1 MNAVE
6 MRGIVKQYPLVRAID
21 GADFTVEQGEI
32 HSLLGENGAGK
43 STLMKILY
51 GMTTPTAGEV
61 RVFGKPVAITRPAQ
75 AIALGIGM
83 VHQHFMLT
91 PVMTVAENVVI
102 GSEPVRGVF
111 FDRKKAEAQVAAMI
125 DEYNFHISAT
135 AKVETLSVGEQQRV
149 EILKALYR
157 GADLLILDEPTAV
170 LTPQEVEDLFRVMRQ
185 LKAAGK
191 SIIIIT
197 HKLKETMEIADR
209 VSVLR
214 QGKMIESGVPVAGTT
229 MNELAQI
236 MVGRDVELS
245 VTRRAEQ
252 VGEENF
258 SVRGLSLTERG
269 VPILRDVCLS
279 LRKGEIL
286 GIAGIEGNGQTELIE
301 VLTGLR
307 RPDHME
313 LFKDGKPL
321 SGNAAAFLSAG
332 VGHVPEDRMT
342 RGLVLEMSIEDNL
355 ILGYHRRPAFA
366 RRGLRLAS
374 AIRKFAEQE
383 RTEFAIKAP
392 NVQERCSALSG
403 GNQQKVVIARV
414 FSENP
419 DVIIVAQPTRGVDVG
434 AMEYIHHRLLDLRDS
449 GKSIL
454 LISADLD
461 EVRSLSDRLAV
472 IYGGRQAGHLE
483 RHGDRPADDR
493 RQPCAGKGGN
503 RMKKHALSGLLKLDG
518 PLLSILSLLIAIV
531 ISGVIMAVCGYN
543 PIEAF
548 GAILAGSFGSQRAI
562 VQTLTQAT
570 PLIFTGLAFAFA
582 KKASLINLGA
592 EGQLY
597 MGALASAAVGML
609 DLGLPMALH
618 LPLAVAAGM
627 AAGGLYAGLV
637 GVLKVKF
644 GSNEVIATV
653 MLNSIATYL
662 VDYLLNGPMLAENS
676 SVAQTERVLETA
688 QLPRIFQQYQLTIA
702 ILLAVAACILVK
714 LFMDRTALGYE
725 IRAVGLN
732 PDAAETAGISK
743 AKVTIVALC
752 ISGCIAGLAGASHV
766 LGVDRRLINGFSNDY
781 GFSGISVAALA
792 ADSPVGVIFAGIVFG
807 ALRAGTMELNRTT
820 SIPVEFV
827 NVIQAMVVILVAAP
841 LLVKELK
848 RLNPAGWSRKTKKEV
863 A

>member
-1 MNAVE
+1 

-229 MNELAQI
+229 MNELAQM

-355 ILGYHRRPAFA
+355 ILGYPRRPPFA

-374 AIRKFAEQE
+374 AIRRFAEQE

-434 AMEYIHHRLLDLRDS
+434 AMEYIHHRLLDLRDG

-472 IYGGRQAGHLE
+472 IYGGRIVAE
-483 RHGDRPADDR
+483 
-493 RQPCAGKGGN
+493 GKPDTWSD
-503 RMKKHALSGLLKLDG
+503 MEIGLLMTG
-518 PLLSILSLLIAIV
+518 GSLA
-531 ISGVIMAVCGYN
+531 
-543 PIEAF
+543 PE
-548 GAILAGSFGSQRAI
+548 
-562 VQTLTQAT
+562 
-570 PLIFTGLAFAFA
+570 
-582 KKASLINLGA
+582 K
-592 EGQLY
+592 EG
-597 MGALASAAVGML
+597 
-609 DLGLPMALH
+609 
-618 LPLAVAAGM
+618 
-627 AAGGLYAGLV
+627 
-637 GVLKVKF
+637 
-644 GSNEVIATV
+644 
-653 MLNSIATYL
+653 
-662 VDYLLNGPMLAENS
+662 
-676 SVAQTERVLETA
+676 TA
-688 QLPRIFQQYQLTIA
+688 
-702 ILLAVAACILVK
+702 
-714 LFMDRTALGYE
+714 
-725 IRAVGLN
+725 
-732 PDAAETAGISK
+732 
-743 AKVTIVALC
+743 
-752 ISGCIAGLAGASHV
+752 
-766 LGVDRRLINGFSNDY
+766 
-781 GFSGISVAALA
+781 
-792 ADSPVGVIFAGIVFG
+792 
-807 ALRAGTMELNRTT
+807 
-820 SIPVEFV
+820 
-827 NVIQAMVVILVAAP
+827 
-841 LLVKELK
+841 
-848 RLNPAGWSRKTKKEV
+848 
-863 A
+863 

>member
-1 MNAVE
+1 

-229 MNELAQI
+229 MNELAQM

-321 SGNAAAFLSAG
+321 SGNAAAFLAAG

-374 AIRKFAEQE
+374 AIRRCAEQE

-434 AMEYIHHRLLDLRDS
+434 AMEYIHHRLLDLRDG

-472 IYGGRQAGHLE
+472 IYGGRIVAE
-483 RHGDRPADDR
+483 
-493 RQPCAGKGGN
+493 GKPDTWSD
-503 RMKKHALSGLLKLDG
+503 MEIGLLMTG
-518 PLLSILSLLIAIV
+518 GSLA
-531 ISGVIMAVCGYN
+531 
-543 PIEAF
+543 PE
-548 GAILAGSFGSQRAI
+548 
-562 VQTLTQAT
+562 
-570 PLIFTGLAFAFA
+570 
-582 KKASLINLGA
+582 K
-592 EGQLY
+592 EG
-597 MGALASAAVGML
+597 
-609 DLGLPMALH
+609 
-618 LPLAVAAGM
+618 
-627 AAGGLYAGLV
+627 
-637 GVLKVKF
+637 
-644 GSNEVIATV
+644 
-653 MLNSIATYL
+653 
-662 VDYLLNGPMLAENS
+662 
-676 SVAQTERVLETA
+676 TA
-688 QLPRIFQQYQLTIA
+688 
-702 ILLAVAACILVK
+702 
-714 LFMDRTALGYE
+714 
-725 IRAVGLN
+725 
-732 PDAAETAGISK
+732 
-743 AKVTIVALC
+743 
-752 ISGCIAGLAGASHV
+752 
-766 LGVDRRLINGFSNDY
+766 
-781 GFSGISVAALA
+781 
-792 ADSPVGVIFAGIVFG
+792 
-807 ALRAGTMELNRTT
+807 
-820 SIPVEFV
+820 
-827 NVIQAMVVILVAAP
+827 
-841 LLVKELK
+841 
-848 RLNPAGWSRKTKKEV
+848 
-863 A
+863 

>member
-1 MNAVE
+1 

-229 MNELAQI
+229 MNELAQM

-321 SGNAAAFLSAG
+321 SGNAAAFLAAG

-434 AMEYIHHRLLDLRDS
+434 AMEYIHHRLLDLRDG

-472 IYGGRQAGHLE
+472 IYGGRIVAE
-483 RHGDRPADDR
+483 
-493 RQPCAGKGGN
+493 GKPDTWSD
-503 RMKKHALSGLLKLDG
+503 MEIGLLMTG
-518 PLLSILSLLIAIV
+518 GSLA
-531 ISGVIMAVCGYN
+531 
-543 PIEAF
+543 PE
-548 GAILAGSFGSQRAI
+548 
-562 VQTLTQAT
+562 
-570 PLIFTGLAFAFA
+570 
-582 KKASLINLGA
+582 K
-592 EGQLY
+592 EG
-597 MGALASAAVGML
+597 
-609 DLGLPMALH
+609 
-618 LPLAVAAGM
+618 
-627 AAGGLYAGLV
+627 
-637 GVLKVKF
+637 
-644 GSNEVIATV
+644 
-653 MLNSIATYL
+653 
-662 VDYLLNGPMLAENS
+662 
-676 SVAQTERVLETA
+676 TA
-688 QLPRIFQQYQLTIA
+688 
-702 ILLAVAACILVK
+702 
-714 LFMDRTALGYE
+714 
-725 IRAVGLN
+725 
-732 PDAAETAGISK
+732 
-743 AKVTIVALC
+743 
-752 ISGCIAGLAGASHV
+752 
-766 LGVDRRLINGFSNDY
+766 
-781 GFSGISVAALA
+781 
-792 ADSPVGVIFAGIVFG
+792 
-807 ALRAGTMELNRTT
+807 
-820 SIPVEFV
+820 
-827 NVIQAMVVILVAAP
+827 
-841 LLVKELK
+841 
-848 RLNPAGWSRKTKKEV
+848 
-863 A
+863 

>member
-1 MNAVE
+1 

-229 MNELAQI
+229 MNELAQM

-321 SGNAAAFLSAG
+321 SGNAAAFLAAD

-374 AIRKFAEQE
+374 AIRRFAEQE

-434 AMEYIHHRLLDLRDS
+434 AMEYIHHRLLDLRDG

-472 IYGGRQAGHLE
+472 IYGGRIVAE
-483 RHGDRPADDR
+483 
-493 RQPCAGKGGN
+493 GKPDTWSD
-503 RMKKHALSGLLKLDG
+503 MEIGLLMTG
-518 PLLSILSLLIAIV
+518 GSLA
-531 ISGVIMAVCGYN
+531 
-543 PIEAF
+543 PE
-548 GAILAGSFGSQRAI
+548 
-562 VQTLTQAT
+562 
-570 PLIFTGLAFAFA
+570 
-582 KKASLINLGA
+582 K
-592 EGQLY
+592 EG
-597 MGALASAAVGML
+597 
-609 DLGLPMALH
+609 
-618 LPLAVAAGM
+618 
-627 AAGGLYAGLV
+627 
-637 GVLKVKF
+637 
-644 GSNEVIATV
+644 
-653 MLNSIATYL
+653 
-662 VDYLLNGPMLAENS
+662 
-676 SVAQTERVLETA
+676 TA
-688 QLPRIFQQYQLTIA
+688 
-702 ILLAVAACILVK
+702 
-714 LFMDRTALGYE
+714 
-725 IRAVGLN
+725 
-732 PDAAETAGISK
+732 
-743 AKVTIVALC
+743 
-752 ISGCIAGLAGASHV
+752 
-766 LGVDRRLINGFSNDY
+766 
-781 GFSGISVAALA
+781 
-792 ADSPVGVIFAGIVFG
+792 
-807 ALRAGTMELNRTT
+807 
-820 SIPVEFV
+820 
-827 NVIQAMVVILVAAP
+827 
-841 LLVKELK
+841 
-848 RLNPAGWSRKTKKEV
+848 
-863 A
+863 

>member
-1 MNAVE
+1 

-214 QGKMIESGVPVAGTT
+214 QGKMIESGVPVAGTN
-229 MNELAQI
+229 MNELAQM

-434 AMEYIHHRLLDLRDS
+434 AMEYIHHRLLDLRDG

-472 IYGGRQAGHLE
+472 IYGGRIVAE
-483 RHGDRPADDR
+483 
-493 RQPCAGKGGN
+493 GKPDTWSD
-503 RMKKHALSGLLKLDG
+503 MEIGLLMTG
-518 PLLSILSLLIAIV
+518 
-531 ISGVIMAVCGYN
+531 
-543 PIEAF
+543 
-548 GAILAGSFGSQRAI
+548 GS
-562 VQTLTQAT
+562 LTQA
-570 PLIFTGLAFAFA
+570 
-582 KKASLINLGA
+582 K
-592 EGQLY
+592 EG
-597 MGALASAAVGML
+597 
-609 DLGLPMALH
+609 
-618 LPLAVAAGM
+618 
-627 AAGGLYAGLV
+627 
-637 GVLKVKF
+637 
-644 GSNEVIATV
+644 
-653 MLNSIATYL
+653 
-662 VDYLLNGPMLAENS
+662 
-676 SVAQTERVLETA
+676 TA
-688 QLPRIFQQYQLTIA
+688 
-702 ILLAVAACILVK
+702 
-714 LFMDRTALGYE
+714 
-725 IRAVGLN
+725 
-732 PDAAETAGISK
+732 
-743 AKVTIVALC
+743 
-752 ISGCIAGLAGASHV
+752 
-766 LGVDRRLINGFSNDY
+766 
-781 GFSGISVAALA
+781 
-792 ADSPVGVIFAGIVFG
+792 
-807 ALRAGTMELNRTT
+807 
-820 SIPVEFV
+820 
-827 NVIQAMVVILVAAP
+827 
-841 LLVKELK
+841 
-848 RLNPAGWSRKTKKEV
+848 
-863 A
+863 

>member
-1 MNAVE
+1 

-229 MNELAQI
+229 MNELAQM

-321 SGNAAAFLSAG
+321 SGNAAAFLDAG

-374 AIRKFAEQE
+374 AIRRFAEQE

-434 AMEYIHHRLLDLRDS
+434 AMEYIHHRLLDLRDG

-472 IYGGRQAGHLE
+472 IYGGRIVAE
-483 RHGDRPADDR
+483 
-493 RQPCAGKGGN
+493 GKPDTWSD
-503 RMKKHALSGLLKLDG
+503 MEIGLLMTG
-518 PLLSILSLLIAIV
+518 GSLA
-531 ISGVIMAVCGYN
+531 
-543 PIEAF
+543 PE
-548 GAILAGSFGSQRAI
+548 
-562 VQTLTQAT
+562 
-570 PLIFTGLAFAFA
+570 
-582 KKASLINLGA
+582 K
-592 EGQLY
+592 EG
-597 MGALASAAVGML
+597 
-609 DLGLPMALH
+609 
-618 LPLAVAAGM
+618 
-627 AAGGLYAGLV
+627 
-637 GVLKVKF
+637 
-644 GSNEVIATV
+644 
-653 MLNSIATYL
+653 
-662 VDYLLNGPMLAENS
+662 
-676 SVAQTERVLETA
+676 TA
-688 QLPRIFQQYQLTIA
+688 
-702 ILLAVAACILVK
+702 
-714 LFMDRTALGYE
+714 
-725 IRAVGLN
+725 
-732 PDAAETAGISK
+732 
-743 AKVTIVALC
+743 
-752 ISGCIAGLAGASHV
+752 
-766 LGVDRRLINGFSNDY
+766 
-781 GFSGISVAALA
+781 
-792 ADSPVGVIFAGIVFG
+792 
-807 ALRAGTMELNRTT
+807 
-820 SIPVEFV
+820 
-827 NVIQAMVVILVAAP
+827 
-841 LLVKELK
+841 
-848 RLNPAGWSRKTKKEV
+848 
-863 A
+863 

>member
-1 MNAVE
+1 

-51 GMTTPTAGEV
+51 GMTPPTAGEV

-229 MNELAQI
+229 MNELAQM

-279 LRKGEIL
+279 LCKGEIL

-321 SGNAAAFLSAG
+321 SGNAAAFLAAG

-374 AIRKFAEQE
+374 AIRRFAEQE

-434 AMEYIHHRLLDLRDS
+434 AMEYIHHRLLDLRDG

-472 IYGGRQAGHLE
+472 IYGGRIVAE
-483 RHGDRPADDR
+483 
-493 RQPCAGKGGN
+493 GKPDTWSD
-503 RMKKHALSGLLKLDG
+503 MEIGLLMTG
-518 PLLSILSLLIAIV
+518 GSLA
-531 ISGVIMAVCGYN
+531 
-543 PIEAF
+543 PE
-548 GAILAGSFGSQRAI
+548 
-562 VQTLTQAT
+562 
-570 PLIFTGLAFAFA
+570 
-582 KKASLINLGA
+582 K
-592 EGQLY
+592 EG
-597 MGALASAAVGML
+597 
-609 DLGLPMALH
+609 
-618 LPLAVAAGM
+618 
-627 AAGGLYAGLV
+627 
-637 GVLKVKF
+637 
-644 GSNEVIATV
+644 
-653 MLNSIATYL
+653 
-662 VDYLLNGPMLAENS
+662 
-676 SVAQTERVLETA
+676 TA
-688 QLPRIFQQYQLTIA
+688 
-702 ILLAVAACILVK
+702 
-714 LFMDRTALGYE
+714 
-725 IRAVGLN
+725 
-732 PDAAETAGISK
+732 
-743 AKVTIVALC
+743 
-752 ISGCIAGLAGASHV
+752 
-766 LGVDRRLINGFSNDY
+766 
-781 GFSGISVAALA
+781 
-792 ADSPVGVIFAGIVFG
+792 
-807 ALRAGTMELNRTT
+807 
-820 SIPVEFV
+820 
-827 NVIQAMVVILVAAP
+827 
-841 LLVKELK
+841 
-848 RLNPAGWSRKTKKEV
+848 
-863 A
+863 

>member
-1 MNAVE
+1 

-229 MNELAQI
+229 MNELAQM

-258 SVRGLSLTERG
+258 AVRGLSLTERG

-313 LFKDGKPL
+313 LFKDGQPL
-321 SGNAAAFLSAG
+321 SGNAAAFLAAG

-366 RRGLRLAS
+366 SRR
-374 AIRKFAEQE
+374 FAEQE

-434 AMEYIHHRLLDLRDS
+434 AMEYIHHRLLDLRDG

-472 IYGGRQAGHLE
+472 IYGGRIVAE
-483 RHGDRPADDR
+483 
-493 RQPCAGKGGN
+493 GKPDTWSD
-503 RMKKHALSGLLKLDG
+503 MEIGLLMTG
-518 PLLSILSLLIAIV
+518 GSLA
-531 ISGVIMAVCGYN
+531 
-543 PIEAF
+543 PE
-548 GAILAGSFGSQRAI
+548 
-562 VQTLTQAT
+562 
-570 PLIFTGLAFAFA
+570 
-582 KKASLINLGA
+582 K
-592 EGQLY
+592 EG
-597 MGALASAAVGML
+597 
-609 DLGLPMALH
+609 
-618 LPLAVAAGM
+618 
-627 AAGGLYAGLV
+627 
-637 GVLKVKF
+637 
-644 GSNEVIATV
+644 
-653 MLNSIATYL
+653 
-662 VDYLLNGPMLAENS
+662 
-676 SVAQTERVLETA
+676 TA
-688 QLPRIFQQYQLTIA
+688 
-702 ILLAVAACILVK
+702 
-714 LFMDRTALGYE
+714 
-725 IRAVGLN
+725 
-732 PDAAETAGISK
+732 
-743 AKVTIVALC
+743 
-752 ISGCIAGLAGASHV
+752 
-766 LGVDRRLINGFSNDY
+766 
-781 GFSGISVAALA
+781 
-792 ADSPVGVIFAGIVFG
+792 
-807 ALRAGTMELNRTT
+807 
-820 SIPVEFV
+820 
-827 NVIQAMVVILVAAP
+827 
-841 LLVKELK
+841 
-848 RLNPAGWSRKTKKEV
+848 
-863 A
+863 

>member
-1 MNAVE
+1 

-75 AIALGIGM
+75 AIALGIGL

-102 GSEPVRGVF
+102 GSEQVRGVF

-229 MNELAQI
+229 MNELAQM

-321 SGNAAAFLSAG
+321 SGNAAAFLAAG

-374 AIRKFAEQE
+374 AIRRFAEQE

-434 AMEYIHHRLLDLRDS
+434 AMEYIHHRLLDLRDG

-472 IYGGRQAGHLE
+472 IYGGRIVAE
-483 RHGDRPADDR
+483 
-493 RQPCAGKGGN
+493 GKPDTWSD
-503 RMKKHALSGLLKLDG
+503 MEIGLLMTG
-518 PLLSILSLLIAIV
+518 GSLA
-531 ISGVIMAVCGYN
+531 
-543 PIEAF
+543 PE
-548 GAILAGSFGSQRAI
+548 
-562 VQTLTQAT
+562 
-570 PLIFTGLAFAFA
+570 
-582 KKASLINLGA
+582 K
-592 EGQLY
+592 EG
-597 MGALASAAVGML
+597 
-609 DLGLPMALH
+609 
-618 LPLAVAAGM
+618 
-627 AAGGLYAGLV
+627 
-637 GVLKVKF
+637 
-644 GSNEVIATV
+644 
-653 MLNSIATYL
+653 
-662 VDYLLNGPMLAENS
+662 
-676 SVAQTERVLETA
+676 TA
-688 QLPRIFQQYQLTIA
+688 
-702 ILLAVAACILVK
+702 
-714 LFMDRTALGYE
+714 
-725 IRAVGLN
+725 
-732 PDAAETAGISK
+732 
-743 AKVTIVALC
+743 
-752 ISGCIAGLAGASHV
+752 
-766 LGVDRRLINGFSNDY
+766 
-781 GFSGISVAALA
+781 
-792 ADSPVGVIFAGIVFG
+792 
-807 ALRAGTMELNRTT
+807 
-820 SIPVEFV
+820 
-827 NVIQAMVVILVAAP
+827 
-841 LLVKELK
+841 
-848 RLNPAGWSRKTKKEV
+848 
-863 A
+863 

>member
-1 MNAVE
+1 

-51 GMTTPTAGEV
+51 GMTPPTAGEV

-229 MNELAQI
+229 MNELAQM

-252 VGEENF
+252 VGEEDF

-321 SGNAAAFLSAG
+321 SGNAAAFLAAG

-374 AIRKFAEQE
+374 AIRRFAEQE

-434 AMEYIHHRLLDLRDS
+434 AMEYIHHRLLDLRDG

-472 IYGGRQAGHLE
+472 IYGGRIVAE
-483 RHGDRPADDR
+483 
-493 RQPCAGKGGN
+493 GKPDTWSD
-503 RMKKHALSGLLKLDG
+503 MEIGLLMTG
-518 PLLSILSLLIAIV
+518 GSLA
-531 ISGVIMAVCGYN
+531 
-543 PIEAF
+543 PE
-548 GAILAGSFGSQRAI
+548 
-562 VQTLTQAT
+562 
-570 PLIFTGLAFAFA
+570 
-582 KKASLINLGA
+582 K
-592 EGQLY
+592 EG
-597 MGALASAAVGML
+597 
-609 DLGLPMALH
+609 
-618 LPLAVAAGM
+618 
-627 AAGGLYAGLV
+627 
-637 GVLKVKF
+637 
-644 GSNEVIATV
+644 
-653 MLNSIATYL
+653 
-662 VDYLLNGPMLAENS
+662 
-676 SVAQTERVLETA
+676 TA
-688 QLPRIFQQYQLTIA
+688 
-702 ILLAVAACILVK
+702 
-714 LFMDRTALGYE
+714 
-725 IRAVGLN
+725 
-732 PDAAETAGISK
+732 
-743 AKVTIVALC
+743 
-752 ISGCIAGLAGASHV
+752 
-766 LGVDRRLINGFSNDY
+766 
-781 GFSGISVAALA
+781 
-792 ADSPVGVIFAGIVFG
+792 
-807 ALRAGTMELNRTT
+807 
-820 SIPVEFV
+820 
-827 NVIQAMVVILVAAP
+827 
-841 LLVKELK
+841 
-848 RLNPAGWSRKTKKEV
+848 
-863 A
+863 

>member
-1 MNAVE
+1 

-32 HSLLGENGAGK
+32 LSLPGENGAGK

-83 VHQHFMLT
+83 VHQHSMLT

-229 MNELAQI
+229 MNELAQM

-321 SGNAAAFLSAG
+321 SGNAAAFLAAG

-374 AIRKFAEQE
+374 AIRRFAEQE

-434 AMEYIHHRLLDLRDS
+434 AMEYIHHRLLDLRDG

-472 IYGGRQAGHLE
+472 IYGGRIVAE
-483 RHGDRPADDR
+483 
-493 RQPCAGKGGN
+493 GKPDTWSD
-503 RMKKHALSGLLKLDG
+503 MEIGLLMTG
-518 PLLSILSLLIAIV
+518 GSLA
-531 ISGVIMAVCGYN
+531 
-543 PIEAF
+543 PE
-548 GAILAGSFGSQRAI
+548 
-562 VQTLTQAT
+562 
-570 PLIFTGLAFAFA
+570 
-582 KKASLINLGA
+582 K
-592 EGQLY
+592 EG
-597 MGALASAAVGML
+597 
-609 DLGLPMALH
+609 
-618 LPLAVAAGM
+618 
-627 AAGGLYAGLV
+627 
-637 GVLKVKF
+637 
-644 GSNEVIATV
+644 
-653 MLNSIATYL
+653 
-662 VDYLLNGPMLAENS
+662 
-676 SVAQTERVLETA
+676 TA
-688 QLPRIFQQYQLTIA
+688 
-702 ILLAVAACILVK
+702 
-714 LFMDRTALGYE
+714 
-725 IRAVGLN
+725 
-732 PDAAETAGISK
+732 
-743 AKVTIVALC
+743 
-752 ISGCIAGLAGASHV
+752 
-766 LGVDRRLINGFSNDY
+766 
-781 GFSGISVAALA
+781 
-792 ADSPVGVIFAGIVFG
+792 
-807 ALRAGTMELNRTT
+807 
-820 SIPVEFV
+820 
-827 NVIQAMVVILVAAP
+827 
-841 LLVKELK
+841 
-848 RLNPAGWSRKTKKEV
+848 
-863 A
+863 

>member
-1 MNAVE
+1 

-135 AKVETLSVGEQQRV
+135 DKVETLSVGEQQRV

-229 MNELAQI
+229 MNELAQM

-321 SGNAAAFLSAG
+321 SGNAAAFLAAG

-374 AIRKFAEQE
+374 AIRRFAEQE

-472 IYGGRQAGHLE
+472 IYGGRIVAE
-483 RHGDRPADDR
+483 
-493 RQPCAGKGGN
+493 GKPDTWSD
-503 RMKKHALSGLLKLDG
+503 MEIGLLMTG
-518 PLLSILSLLIAIV
+518 GSLA
-531 ISGVIMAVCGYN
+531 
-543 PIEAF
+543 PE
-548 GAILAGSFGSQRAI
+548 
-562 VQTLTQAT
+562 
-570 PLIFTGLAFAFA
+570 
-582 KKASLINLGA
+582 K
-592 EGQLY
+592 EG
-597 MGALASAAVGML
+597 
-609 DLGLPMALH
+609 
-618 LPLAVAAGM
+618 
-627 AAGGLYAGLV
+627 
-637 GVLKVKF
+637 
-644 GSNEVIATV
+644 
-653 MLNSIATYL
+653 
-662 VDYLLNGPMLAENS
+662 
-676 SVAQTERVLETA
+676 TA
-688 QLPRIFQQYQLTIA
+688 
-702 ILLAVAACILVK
+702 
-714 LFMDRTALGYE
+714 
-725 IRAVGLN
+725 
-732 PDAAETAGISK
+732 
-743 AKVTIVALC
+743 
-752 ISGCIAGLAGASHV
+752 
-766 LGVDRRLINGFSNDY
+766 
-781 GFSGISVAALA
+781 
-792 ADSPVGVIFAGIVFG
+792 
-807 ALRAGTMELNRTT
+807 
-820 SIPVEFV
+820 
-827 NVIQAMVVILVAAP
+827 
-841 LLVKELK
+841 
-848 RLNPAGWSRKTKKEV
+848 
-863 A
+863 

>member
-1 MNAVE
+1 

-102 GSEPVRGVF
+102 GSEPVRGAF
-111 FDRKKAEAQVAAMI
+111 FDRKKAAAQVAAMI

-229 MNELAQI
+229 MKELAQM

-245 VTRRAEQ
+245 VPRRAEQ
-252 VGEENF
+252 AGEENF

-321 SGNAAAFLSAG
+321 SGNAAAFLAAG

-374 AIRKFAEQE
+374 AIRRFAEQE

-472 IYGGRQAGHLE
+472 IYGGRIVAE
-483 RHGDRPADDR
+483 
-493 RQPCAGKGGN
+493 GKPDTWSD
-503 RMKKHALSGLLKLDG
+503 MEIGLLMTG
-518 PLLSILSLLIAIV
+518 GSLA
-531 ISGVIMAVCGYN
+531 
-543 PIEAF
+543 PE
-548 GAILAGSFGSQRAI
+548 
-562 VQTLTQAT
+562 
-570 PLIFTGLAFAFA
+570 
-582 KKASLINLGA
+582 K
-592 EGQLY
+592 EG
-597 MGALASAAVGML
+597 
-609 DLGLPMALH
+609 
-618 LPLAVAAGM
+618 
-627 AAGGLYAGLV
+627 
-637 GVLKVKF
+637 
-644 GSNEVIATV
+644 
-653 MLNSIATYL
+653 
-662 VDYLLNGPMLAENS
+662 
-676 SVAQTERVLETA
+676 TA
-688 QLPRIFQQYQLTIA
+688 
-702 ILLAVAACILVK
+702 
-714 LFMDRTALGYE
+714 
-725 IRAVGLN
+725 
-732 PDAAETAGISK
+732 
-743 AKVTIVALC
+743 
-752 ISGCIAGLAGASHV
+752 
-766 LGVDRRLINGFSNDY
+766 
-781 GFSGISVAALA
+781 
-792 ADSPVGVIFAGIVFG
+792 
-807 ALRAGTMELNRTT
+807 
-820 SIPVEFV
+820 
-827 NVIQAMVVILVAAP
+827 
-841 LLVKELK
+841 
-848 RLNPAGWSRKTKKEV
+848 
-863 A
+863 

>member
-1 MNAVE
+1 

-135 AKVETLSVGEQQRV
+135 ANVETLSVGEQQRV

-229 MNELAQI
+229 MNELAQM

-434 AMEYIHHRLLDLRDS
+434 AMEYIHHRLLDLRDG

-472 IYGGRQAGHLE
+472 IYGGRIVAE
-483 RHGDRPADDR
+483 
-493 RQPCAGKGGN
+493 GKPDTWSD
-503 RMKKHALSGLLKLDG
+503 MEIGLLMTG
-518 PLLSILSLLIAIV
+518 GSLA
-531 ISGVIMAVCGYN
+531 
-543 PIEAF
+543 PE
-548 GAILAGSFGSQRAI
+548 
-562 VQTLTQAT
+562 
-570 PLIFTGLAFAFA
+570 
-582 KKASLINLGA
+582 K
-592 EGQLY
+592 EG
-597 MGALASAAVGML
+597 
-609 DLGLPMALH
+609 
-618 LPLAVAAGM
+618 
-627 AAGGLYAGLV
+627 
-637 GVLKVKF
+637 
-644 GSNEVIATV
+644 
-653 MLNSIATYL
+653 
-662 VDYLLNGPMLAENS
+662 
-676 SVAQTERVLETA
+676 TA
-688 QLPRIFQQYQLTIA
+688 
-702 ILLAVAACILVK
+702 
-714 LFMDRTALGYE
+714 
-725 IRAVGLN
+725 
-732 PDAAETAGISK
+732 
-743 AKVTIVALC
+743 
-752 ISGCIAGLAGASHV
+752 
-766 LGVDRRLINGFSNDY
+766 
-781 GFSGISVAALA
+781 
-792 ADSPVGVIFAGIVFG
+792 
-807 ALRAGTMELNRTT
+807 
-820 SIPVEFV
+820 
-827 NVIQAMVVILVAAP
+827 
-841 LLVKELK
+841 
-848 RLNPAGWSRKTKKEV
+848 
-863 A
+863 

>member
-1 MNAVE
+1 MKLE
-6 MRGIVKQYPLVRAID
+6 LRGITKRFGPLTANDSID
-21 GADFTVEQGEI
+21 LTIEEGHI
-32 HSLLGENGAGK
+32 HALLGENGAGK
-43 STLMKILY
+43 STLMNVLY
-51 GMTTPTAGEV
+51 GMHAPDEGQILIDGE
-61 RVFGKPVAITRPAQ
+61 PVTFKGPGDAVA
-75 AIALGIGM
+75 AGIGM

-229 MNELAQI
+229 MNELAQM

-321 SGNAAAFLSAG
+321 SGNAAAFLAAG

-374 AIRKFAEQE
+374 AIRRFAEQE

-434 AMEYIHHRLLDLRDS
+434 AMEYIHHRLLDLRDG

-472 IYGGRQAGHLE
+472 IYGGRIVAE
-483 RHGDRPADDR
+483 
-493 RQPCAGKGGN
+493 GKPDTWSD
-503 RMKKHALSGLLKLDG
+503 MEIGLLMTG
-518 PLLSILSLLIAIV
+518 GSLA
-531 ISGVIMAVCGYN
+531 
-543 PIEAF
+543 PE
-548 GAILAGSFGSQRAI
+548 
-562 VQTLTQAT
+562 
-570 PLIFTGLAFAFA
+570 
-582 KKASLINLGA
+582 K
-592 EGQLY
+592 EG
-597 MGALASAAVGML
+597 
-609 DLGLPMALH
+609 
-618 LPLAVAAGM
+618 
-627 AAGGLYAGLV
+627 
-637 GVLKVKF
+637 
-644 GSNEVIATV
+644 
-653 MLNSIATYL
+653 
-662 VDYLLNGPMLAENS
+662 
-676 SVAQTERVLETA
+676 TA
-688 QLPRIFQQYQLTIA
+688 
-702 ILLAVAACILVK
+702 
-714 LFMDRTALGYE
+714 
-725 IRAVGLN
+725 
-732 PDAAETAGISK
+732 
-743 AKVTIVALC
+743 
-752 ISGCIAGLAGASHV
+752 
-766 LGVDRRLINGFSNDY
+766 
-781 GFSGISVAALA
+781 
-792 ADSPVGVIFAGIVFG
+792 
-807 ALRAGTMELNRTT
+807 
-820 SIPVEFV
+820 
-827 NVIQAMVVILVAAP
+827 
-841 LLVKELK
+841 
-848 RLNPAGWSRKTKKEV
+848 
-863 A
+863 

>member
-1 MNAVE
+1 MALLE
-6 MRGIVKQYPLVRAID
+6 MQQICKAFSGVYANDHVDL
-21 GADFTVEQGEI
+21 TVEKGEI
-32 HSLLGENGAGK
+32 HALLGENGAGK
-43 STLMKILY
+43 TTLMNILFGIY
-51 GMTTPTAGEV
+51 SADSGQILWKGEPV
-61 RVFGKPVAITRPAQ
+61 RFASPKD
-75 AIALGIGM
+75 AIAAGIGM
-83 VHQHFMLT
+83 VQQHFSL
-91 PVMTVAENVVI
+91 VRKMTVLDNIILNLRDNRFVL
-102 GSEPVRGVF
+102 
-111 FDRKKAEAQVAAMI
+111 DRKQARQRVCALAEKYGLTVDPDAQVG
-125 DEYNFHISAT
+125 S
-135 AKVETLSVGEQQRV
+135 LSVGEQQRV

-229 MNELAQI
+229 MNELAQM

-269 VPILRDVCLS
+269 VPLLRDVCLS

-472 IYGGRQAGHLE
+472 IYGGRIVAE
-483 RHGDRPADDR
+483 
-493 RQPCAGKGGN
+493 GKPDTWSD
-503 RMKKHALSGLLKLDG
+503 MEIGLLMTG
-518 PLLSILSLLIAIV
+518 GSLA
-531 ISGVIMAVCGYN
+531 
-543 PIEAF
+543 PE
-548 GAILAGSFGSQRAI
+548 
-562 VQTLTQAT
+562 
-570 PLIFTGLAFAFA
+570 
-582 KKASLINLGA
+582 K
-592 EGQLY
+592 EG
-597 MGALASAAVGML
+597 
-609 DLGLPMALH
+609 
-618 LPLAVAAGM
+618 
-627 AAGGLYAGLV
+627 
-637 GVLKVKF
+637 
-644 GSNEVIATV
+644 
-653 MLNSIATYL
+653 
-662 VDYLLNGPMLAENS
+662 
-676 SVAQTERVLETA
+676 TA
-688 QLPRIFQQYQLTIA
+688 
-702 ILLAVAACILVK
+702 
-714 LFMDRTALGYE
+714 
-725 IRAVGLN
+725 
-732 PDAAETAGISK
+732 
-743 AKVTIVALC
+743 
-752 ISGCIAGLAGASHV
+752 
-766 LGVDRRLINGFSNDY
+766 
-781 GFSGISVAALA
+781 
-792 ADSPVGVIFAGIVFG
+792 
-807 ALRAGTMELNRTT
+807 
-820 SIPVEFV
+820 
-827 NVIQAMVVILVAAP
+827 
-841 LLVKELK
+841 
-848 RLNPAGWSRKTKKEV
+848 
-863 A
+863 

>member
-1 MNAVE
+1 

-61 RVFGKPVAITRPAQ
+61 RVFGKPVALTRPAQ

-229 MNELAQI
+229 MNELAQM

-321 SGNAAAFLSAG
+321 SGNAAAFLAAG

-374 AIRKFAEQE
+374 AIRRFAEQE

-392 NVQERCSALSG
+392 NLQERCSALSG

-434 AMEYIHHRLLDLRDS
+434 AMEYIHHRLLDLRDG

-472 IYGGRQAGHLE
+472 IYGGRIVAE
-483 RHGDRPADDR
+483 
-493 RQPCAGKGGN
+493 GKPDTWSD
-503 RMKKHALSGLLKLDG
+503 MEIGLLMTG
-518 PLLSILSLLIAIV
+518 GSLA
-531 ISGVIMAVCGYN
+531 
-543 PIEAF
+543 PE
-548 GAILAGSFGSQRAI
+548 
-562 VQTLTQAT
+562 
-570 PLIFTGLAFAFA
+570 
-582 KKASLINLGA
+582 K
-592 EGQLY
+592 EG
-597 MGALASAAVGML
+597 
-609 DLGLPMALH
+609 
-618 LPLAVAAGM
+618 
-627 AAGGLYAGLV
+627 
-637 GVLKVKF
+637 
-644 GSNEVIATV
+644 
-653 MLNSIATYL
+653 
-662 VDYLLNGPMLAENS
+662 
-676 SVAQTERVLETA
+676 TA
-688 QLPRIFQQYQLTIA
+688 
-702 ILLAVAACILVK
+702 
-714 LFMDRTALGYE
+714 
-725 IRAVGLN
+725 
-732 PDAAETAGISK
+732 
-743 AKVTIVALC
+743 
-752 ISGCIAGLAGASHV
+752 
-766 LGVDRRLINGFSNDY
+766 
-781 GFSGISVAALA
+781 
-792 ADSPVGVIFAGIVFG
+792 
-807 ALRAGTMELNRTT
+807 
-820 SIPVEFV
+820 
-827 NVIQAMVVILVAAP
+827 
-841 LLVKELK
+841 
-848 RLNPAGWSRKTKKEV
+848 
-863 A
+863 

>member
-1 MNAVE
+1 

-170 LTPQEVEDLFRVMRQ
+170 ITPQEVEDLFRVMRQ

-229 MNELAQI
+229 MNELAQM

-321 SGNAAAFLSAG
+321 SGNAAAFLAAG

-374 AIRKFAEQE
+374 AIRRFAEQE

-434 AMEYIHHRLLDLRDS
+434 AMEYIHHRLLDLRDG

-472 IYGGRQAGHLE
+472 IYGGRIVAE
-483 RHGDRPADDR
+483 
-493 RQPCAGKGGN
+493 GKPDTWSD
-503 RMKKHALSGLLKLDG
+503 MEIGLLMTG
-518 PLLSILSLLIAIV
+518 GSLA
-531 ISGVIMAVCGYN
+531 
-543 PIEAF
+543 PE
-548 GAILAGSFGSQRAI
+548 
-562 VQTLTQAT
+562 
-570 PLIFTGLAFAFA
+570 
-582 KKASLINLGA
+582 K
-592 EGQLY
+592 EG
-597 MGALASAAVGML
+597 
-609 DLGLPMALH
+609 
-618 LPLAVAAGM
+618 
-627 AAGGLYAGLV
+627 
-637 GVLKVKF
+637 
-644 GSNEVIATV
+644 
-653 MLNSIATYL
+653 
-662 VDYLLNGPMLAENS
+662 
-676 SVAQTERVLETA
+676 TA
-688 QLPRIFQQYQLTIA
+688 
-702 ILLAVAACILVK
+702 
-714 LFMDRTALGYE
+714 
-725 IRAVGLN
+725 
-732 PDAAETAGISK
+732 
-743 AKVTIVALC
+743 
-752 ISGCIAGLAGASHV
+752 
-766 LGVDRRLINGFSNDY
+766 
-781 GFSGISVAALA
+781 
-792 ADSPVGVIFAGIVFG
+792 
-807 ALRAGTMELNRTT
+807 
-820 SIPVEFV
+820 
-827 NVIQAMVVILVAAP
+827 
-841 LLVKELK
+841 
-848 RLNPAGWSRKTKKEV
+848 
-863 A
+863 

>member
-1 MNAVE
+1 

-191 SIIIIT
+191 GIIIIT

-229 MNELAQI
+229 MNELAQM

-321 SGNAAAFLSAG
+321 SGNAAAFLAAG

-374 AIRKFAEQE
+374 AIRRFAEQE

-434 AMEYIHHRLLDLRDS
+434 AMEYIHHRLLDLRDG

-472 IYGGRQAGHLE
+472 IYGGRIVAE
-483 RHGDRPADDR
+483 
-493 RQPCAGKGGN
+493 GKPDTWSD
-503 RMKKHALSGLLKLDG
+503 MEIGLLMTG
-518 PLLSILSLLIAIV
+518 GSLA
-531 ISGVIMAVCGYN
+531 
-543 PIEAF
+543 PE
-548 GAILAGSFGSQRAI
+548 
-562 VQTLTQAT
+562 
-570 PLIFTGLAFAFA
+570 
-582 KKASLINLGA
+582 K
-592 EGQLY
+592 EG
-597 MGALASAAVGML
+597 
-609 DLGLPMALH
+609 
-618 LPLAVAAGM
+618 
-627 AAGGLYAGLV
+627 
-637 GVLKVKF
+637 
-644 GSNEVIATV
+644 
-653 MLNSIATYL
+653 
-662 VDYLLNGPMLAENS
+662 
-676 SVAQTERVLETA
+676 TA
-688 QLPRIFQQYQLTIA
+688 
-702 ILLAVAACILVK
+702 
-714 LFMDRTALGYE
+714 
-725 IRAVGLN
+725 
-732 PDAAETAGISK
+732 
-743 AKVTIVALC
+743 
-752 ISGCIAGLAGASHV
+752 
-766 LGVDRRLINGFSNDY
+766 
-781 GFSGISVAALA
+781 
-792 ADSPVGVIFAGIVFG
+792 
-807 ALRAGTMELNRTT
+807 
-820 SIPVEFV
+820 
-827 NVIQAMVVILVAAP
+827 
-841 LLVKELK
+841 
-848 RLNPAGWSRKTKKEV
+848 
-863 A
+863 

>member
-1 MNAVE
+1 

-43 STLMKILY
+43 STLRKILY

-229 MNELAQI
+229 MKELAQM

-321 SGNAAAFLSAG
+321 SGNAAAFLAAG

-472 IYGGRQAGHLE
+472 IYGGR
-483 RHGDRPADDR
+483 
-493 RQPCAGKGGN
+493 
-503 RMKKHALSGLLKLDG
+503 
-518 PLLSILSLLIAIV
+518 IV
-531 ISGVIMAVCGYN
+531 
-543 PIEAF
+543 
-548 GAILAGSFGSQRAI
+548 
-562 VQTLTQAT
+562 
-570 PLIFTGLAFAFA
+570 
-582 KKASLINLGA
+582 A
-592 EGQLY
+592 EG
-597 MGALASAAVGML
+597 
-609 DLGLPMALH
+609 
-618 LPLAVAAGM
+618 
-627 AAGGLYAGLV
+627 
-637 GVLKVKF
+637 K
-644 GSNEVIATV
+644 
-653 MLNSIATYL
+653 
-662 VDYLLNGPMLAENS
+662 
-676 SVAQTERVLETA
+676 
-688 QLPRIFQQYQLTIA
+688 
-702 ILLAVAACILVK
+702 
-714 LFMDRTALGYE
+714 
-725 IRAVGLN
+725 
-732 PDAAETAGISK
+732 PDT
-743 AKVTIVALC
+743 
-752 ISGCIAGLAGASHV
+752 
-766 LGVDRRLINGFSNDY
+766 
-781 GFSGISVAALA
+781 
-792 ADSPVGVIFAGIVFG
+792 
-807 ALRAGTMELNRTT
+807 
-820 SIPVEFV
+820 
-827 NVIQAMVVILVAAP
+827 
-841 LLVKELK
+841 
-848 RLNPAGWSRKTKKEV
+848 WSDM
-863 A
+863 

>member
-1 MNAVE
+1 

-229 MNELAQI
+229 MNELAQM

-321 SGNAAAFLSAG
+321 SGNAAAFLAAG

-374 AIRKFAEQE
+374 AIRRFAEQE
-383 RTEFAIKAP
+383 RTEFVIKAP

-434 AMEYIHHRLLDLRDS
+434 AMEYIHHRLLDLRDG

-472 IYGGRQAGHLE
+472 IYGGRIVAE
-483 RHGDRPADDR
+483 
-493 RQPCAGKGGN
+493 GKPDTWSD
-503 RMKKHALSGLLKLDG
+503 MEIGLLMTG
-518 PLLSILSLLIAIV
+518 GSLA
-531 ISGVIMAVCGYN
+531 
-543 PIEAF
+543 PE
-548 GAILAGSFGSQRAI
+548 
-562 VQTLTQAT
+562 
-570 PLIFTGLAFAFA
+570 
-582 KKASLINLGA
+582 K
-592 EGQLY
+592 EG
-597 MGALASAAVGML
+597 
-609 DLGLPMALH
+609 
-618 LPLAVAAGM
+618 
-627 AAGGLYAGLV
+627 
-637 GVLKVKF
+637 
-644 GSNEVIATV
+644 
-653 MLNSIATYL
+653 
-662 VDYLLNGPMLAENS
+662 
-676 SVAQTERVLETA
+676 TA
-688 QLPRIFQQYQLTIA
+688 
-702 ILLAVAACILVK
+702 
-714 LFMDRTALGYE
+714 
-725 IRAVGLN
+725 
-732 PDAAETAGISK
+732 
-743 AKVTIVALC
+743 
-752 ISGCIAGLAGASHV
+752 
-766 LGVDRRLINGFSNDY
+766 
-781 GFSGISVAALA
+781 
-792 ADSPVGVIFAGIVFG
+792 
-807 ALRAGTMELNRTT
+807 
-820 SIPVEFV
+820 
-827 NVIQAMVVILVAAP
+827 
-841 LLVKELK
+841 
-848 RLNPAGWSRKTKKEV
+848 
-863 A
+863 

>member
-1 MNAVE
+1 
-6 MRGIVKQYPLVRAID
+6 MRGLVKQYPLVRAID

-229 MNELAQI
+229 MNELAQM

-321 SGNAAAFLSAG
+321 SGNAAAFLAAG

-374 AIRKFAEQE
+374 AIRRFAEQE

-434 AMEYIHHRLLDLRDS
+434 AMEYIHHRLLDLRDG

-472 IYGGRQAGHLE
+472 IYGGRIVAE
-483 RHGDRPADDR
+483 
-493 RQPCAGKGGN
+493 GKPDTWSD
-503 RMKKHALSGLLKLDG
+503 MEIGLLMTG
-518 PLLSILSLLIAIV
+518 GSLA
-531 ISGVIMAVCGYN
+531 
-543 PIEAF
+543 PE
-548 GAILAGSFGSQRAI
+548 
-562 VQTLTQAT
+562 
-570 PLIFTGLAFAFA
+570 
-582 KKASLINLGA
+582 K
-592 EGQLY
+592 EG
-597 MGALASAAVGML
+597 
-609 DLGLPMALH
+609 
-618 LPLAVAAGM
+618 
-627 AAGGLYAGLV
+627 
-637 GVLKVKF
+637 
-644 GSNEVIATV
+644 
-653 MLNSIATYL
+653 
-662 VDYLLNGPMLAENS
+662 
-676 SVAQTERVLETA
+676 TA
-688 QLPRIFQQYQLTIA
+688 
-702 ILLAVAACILVK
+702 
-714 LFMDRTALGYE
+714 
-725 IRAVGLN
+725 
-732 PDAAETAGISK
+732 
-743 AKVTIVALC
+743 
-752 ISGCIAGLAGASHV
+752 
-766 LGVDRRLINGFSNDY
+766 
-781 GFSGISVAALA
+781 
-792 ADSPVGVIFAGIVFG
+792 
-807 ALRAGTMELNRTT
+807 
-820 SIPVEFV
+820 
-827 NVIQAMVVILVAAP
+827 
-841 LLVKELK
+841 
-848 RLNPAGWSRKTKKEV
+848 
-863 A
+863 

>member
-1 MNAVE
+1 

-51 GMTTPTAGEV
+51 GMTPPTAGEV

-229 MNELAQI
+229 MNELAQM

-321 SGNAAAFLSAG
+321 RGNAAAFLAAG

-374 AIRKFAEQE
+374 AIRRFAEQE

-434 AMEYIHHRLLDLRDS
+434 AMEYIHHRLLDLRDG

-472 IYGGRQAGHLE
+472 IYGGRIVAE
-483 RHGDRPADDR
+483 
-493 RQPCAGKGGN
+493 GKPDTWSD
-503 RMKKHALSGLLKLDG
+503 MEIGLLMTG
-518 PLLSILSLLIAIV
+518 GSLA
-531 ISGVIMAVCGYN
+531 
-543 PIEAF
+543 PE
-548 GAILAGSFGSQRAI
+548 
-562 VQTLTQAT
+562 
-570 PLIFTGLAFAFA
+570 
-582 KKASLINLGA
+582 K
-592 EGQLY
+592 EG
-597 MGALASAAVGML
+597 
-609 DLGLPMALH
+609 
-618 LPLAVAAGM
+618 
-627 AAGGLYAGLV
+627 
-637 GVLKVKF
+637 
-644 GSNEVIATV
+644 
-653 MLNSIATYL
+653 
-662 VDYLLNGPMLAENS
+662 
-676 SVAQTERVLETA
+676 TA
-688 QLPRIFQQYQLTIA
+688 
-702 ILLAVAACILVK
+702 
-714 LFMDRTALGYE
+714 
-725 IRAVGLN
+725 
-732 PDAAETAGISK
+732 
-743 AKVTIVALC
+743 
-752 ISGCIAGLAGASHV
+752 
-766 LGVDRRLINGFSNDY
+766 
-781 GFSGISVAALA
+781 
-792 ADSPVGVIFAGIVFG
+792 
-807 ALRAGTMELNRTT
+807 
-820 SIPVEFV
+820 
-827 NVIQAMVVILVAAP
+827 
-841 LLVKELK
+841 
-848 RLNPAGWSRKTKKEV
+848 
-863 A
+863 

>member
-1 MNAVE
+1 

-229 MNELAQI
+229 MNELAQM

-269 VPILRDVCLS
+269 VPLLRDVCLS

-374 AIRKFAEQE
+374 AIRRFAEQE

-434 AMEYIHHRLLDLRDS
+434 AMEYIHHRLLDLRDG

-472 IYGGRQAGHLE
+472 IYGGRIVAE
-483 RHGDRPADDR
+483 
-493 RQPCAGKGGN
+493 GKPDTWSD
-503 RMKKHALSGLLKLDG
+503 MEIGLLMTG
-518 PLLSILSLLIAIV
+518 GSLA
-531 ISGVIMAVCGYN
+531 
-543 PIEAF
+543 PE
-548 GAILAGSFGSQRAI
+548 
-562 VQTLTQAT
+562 
-570 PLIFTGLAFAFA
+570 
-582 KKASLINLGA
+582 K
-592 EGQLY
+592 EG
-597 MGALASAAVGML
+597 
-609 DLGLPMALH
+609 
-618 LPLAVAAGM
+618 
-627 AAGGLYAGLV
+627 
-637 GVLKVKF
+637 
-644 GSNEVIATV
+644 
-653 MLNSIATYL
+653 
-662 VDYLLNGPMLAENS
+662 
-676 SVAQTERVLETA
+676 TA
-688 QLPRIFQQYQLTIA
+688 
-702 ILLAVAACILVK
+702 
-714 LFMDRTALGYE
+714 
-725 IRAVGLN
+725 
-732 PDAAETAGISK
+732 
-743 AKVTIVALC
+743 
-752 ISGCIAGLAGASHV
+752 
-766 LGVDRRLINGFSNDY
+766 
-781 GFSGISVAALA
+781 
-792 ADSPVGVIFAGIVFG
+792 
-807 ALRAGTMELNRTT
+807 
-820 SIPVEFV
+820 
-827 NVIQAMVVILVAAP
+827 
-841 LLVKELK
+841 
-848 RLNPAGWSRKTKKEV
+848 
-863 A
+863 

>member
-1 MNAVE
+1 

-229 MNELAQI
+229 MNELAQM

-321 SGNAAAFLSAG
+321 SGNAAAFLAAG

-434 AMEYIHHRLLDLRDS
+434 ALEYIHHRLLDLRDG

-472 IYGGRQAGHLE
+472 IYGGRIVAE
-483 RHGDRPADDR
+483 
-493 RQPCAGKGGN
+493 GKPDTWSD
-503 RMKKHALSGLLKLDG
+503 MEIGLLMTG
-518 PLLSILSLLIAIV
+518 GSLA
-531 ISGVIMAVCGYN
+531 
-543 PIEAF
+543 PE
-548 GAILAGSFGSQRAI
+548 
-562 VQTLTQAT
+562 
-570 PLIFTGLAFAFA
+570 
-582 KKASLINLGA
+582 K
-592 EGQLY
+592 EG
-597 MGALASAAVGML
+597 
-609 DLGLPMALH
+609 
-618 LPLAVAAGM
+618 
-627 AAGGLYAGLV
+627 
-637 GVLKVKF
+637 
-644 GSNEVIATV
+644 
-653 MLNSIATYL
+653 
-662 VDYLLNGPMLAENS
+662 
-676 SVAQTERVLETA
+676 TA
-688 QLPRIFQQYQLTIA
+688 
-702 ILLAVAACILVK
+702 
-714 LFMDRTALGYE
+714 
-725 IRAVGLN
+725 
-732 PDAAETAGISK
+732 
-743 AKVTIVALC
+743 
-752 ISGCIAGLAGASHV
+752 
-766 LGVDRRLINGFSNDY
+766 
-781 GFSGISVAALA
+781 
-792 ADSPVGVIFAGIVFG
+792 
-807 ALRAGTMELNRTT
+807 
-820 SIPVEFV
+820 
-827 NVIQAMVVILVAAP
+827 
-841 LLVKELK
+841 
-848 RLNPAGWSRKTKKEV
+848 
-863 A
+863 

>member
-1 MNAVE
+1 

-229 MNELAQI
+229 MNELAQM

-321 SGNAAAFLSAG
+321 SGNAAAFLAAG

-374 AIRKFAEQE
+374 AIRRFAEQE

-472 IYGGRQAGHLE
+472 IYGGRIVAE
-483 RHGDRPADDR
+483 
-493 RQPCAGKGGN
+493 GKPDTWSD
-503 RMKKHALSGLLKLDG
+503 MEIGLLMTG
-518 PLLSILSLLIAIV
+518 GSLA
-531 ISGVIMAVCGYN
+531 
-543 PIEAF
+543 PE
-548 GAILAGSFGSQRAI
+548 
-562 VQTLTQAT
+562 
-570 PLIFTGLAFAFA
+570 
-582 KKASLINLGA
+582 K
-592 EGQLY
+592 EG
-597 MGALASAAVGML
+597 
-609 DLGLPMALH
+609 
-618 LPLAVAAGM
+618 
-627 AAGGLYAGLV
+627 
-637 GVLKVKF
+637 
-644 GSNEVIATV
+644 
-653 MLNSIATYL
+653 
-662 VDYLLNGPMLAENS
+662 
-676 SVAQTERVLETA
+676 TA
-688 QLPRIFQQYQLTIA
+688 
-702 ILLAVAACILVK
+702 
-714 LFMDRTALGYE
+714 
-725 IRAVGLN
+725 
-732 PDAAETAGISK
+732 
-743 AKVTIVALC
+743 
-752 ISGCIAGLAGASHV
+752 
-766 LGVDRRLINGFSNDY
+766 
-781 GFSGISVAALA
+781 
-792 ADSPVGVIFAGIVFG
+792 
-807 ALRAGTMELNRTT
+807 
-820 SIPVEFV
+820 
-827 NVIQAMVVILVAAP
+827 
-841 LLVKELK
+841 
-848 RLNPAGWSRKTKKEV
+848 
-863 A
+863 

>member
-1 MNAVE
+1 

-21 GADFTVEQGEI
+21 GADFTVEQGEN

-229 MNELAQI
+229 MNELAQM

-321 SGNAAAFLSAG
+321 SGNAAAFLAAG

-374 AIRKFAEQE
+374 AIRRFAEQE

-392 NVQERCSALSG
+392 NLQERCSALSG

-434 AMEYIHHRLLDLRDS
+434 AMEYIHHRLLDLRDG

-472 IYGGRQAGHLE
+472 IYGGRIVAE
-483 RHGDRPADDR
+483 
-493 RQPCAGKGGN
+493 GKPDTWSD
-503 RMKKHALSGLLKLDG
+503 MEIGLLMTG
-518 PLLSILSLLIAIV
+518 GSLA
-531 ISGVIMAVCGYN
+531 
-543 PIEAF
+543 PE
-548 GAILAGSFGSQRAI
+548 
-562 VQTLTQAT
+562 
-570 PLIFTGLAFAFA
+570 
-582 KKASLINLGA
+582 K
-592 EGQLY
+592 EG
-597 MGALASAAVGML
+597 
-609 DLGLPMALH
+609 
-618 LPLAVAAGM
+618 
-627 AAGGLYAGLV
+627 
-637 GVLKVKF
+637 
-644 GSNEVIATV
+644 
-653 MLNSIATYL
+653 
-662 VDYLLNGPMLAENS
+662 
-676 SVAQTERVLETA
+676 TA
-688 QLPRIFQQYQLTIA
+688 
-702 ILLAVAACILVK
+702 
-714 LFMDRTALGYE
+714 
-725 IRAVGLN
+725 
-732 PDAAETAGISK
+732 
-743 AKVTIVALC
+743 
-752 ISGCIAGLAGASHV
+752 
-766 LGVDRRLINGFSNDY
+766 
-781 GFSGISVAALA
+781 
-792 ADSPVGVIFAGIVFG
+792 
-807 ALRAGTMELNRTT
+807 
-820 SIPVEFV
+820 
-827 NVIQAMVVILVAAP
+827 
-841 LLVKELK
+841 
-848 RLNPAGWSRKTKKEV
+848 
-863 A
+863 

>member
-1 MNAVE
+1 

-229 MNELAQI
+229 MNELAQM

-321 SGNAAAFLSAG
+321 SGNAAAFLAAG

-374 AIRKFAEQE
+374 AIRRFAEQE

-403 GNQQKVVIARV
+403 GHLRR
-414 FSENP
+414 P
-419 DVIIVAQPTRGVDVG
+419 DRGRG
-434 AMEYIHHRLLDLRDS
+434 
-449 GKSIL
+449 
-454 LISADLD
+454 
-461 EVRSLSDRLAV
+461 
-472 IYGGRQAGHLE
+472 QAGHLE

-503 RMKKHALSGLLKLDG
+503 RMKKRALSGLLKLDG

>member
-1 MNAVE
+1 
-6 MRGIVKQYPLVRAID
+6 MRGIGKQYPLVRAID

-229 MNELAQI
+229 MNELAQM

-321 SGNAAAFLSAG
+321 SGNAAAFLAAG

-434 AMEYIHHRLLDLRDS
+434 AMEYIHHRLLDLRDG

-472 IYGGRQAGHLE
+472 IYGGRIVAE
-483 RHGDRPADDR
+483 
-493 RQPCAGKGGN
+493 GKPDTWSD
-503 RMKKHALSGLLKLDG
+503 MEIGLLMTG
-518 PLLSILSLLIAIV
+518 GSLA
-531 ISGVIMAVCGYN
+531 
-543 PIEAF
+543 PE
-548 GAILAGSFGSQRAI
+548 
-562 VQTLTQAT
+562 
-570 PLIFTGLAFAFA
+570 
-582 KKASLINLGA
+582 K
-592 EGQLY
+592 EG
-597 MGALASAAVGML
+597 
-609 DLGLPMALH
+609 
-618 LPLAVAAGM
+618 
-627 AAGGLYAGLV
+627 
-637 GVLKVKF
+637 
-644 GSNEVIATV
+644 
-653 MLNSIATYL
+653 
-662 VDYLLNGPMLAENS
+662 
-676 SVAQTERVLETA
+676 TA
-688 QLPRIFQQYQLTIA
+688 
-702 ILLAVAACILVK
+702 
-714 LFMDRTALGYE
+714 
-725 IRAVGLN
+725 
-732 PDAAETAGISK
+732 
-743 AKVTIVALC
+743 
-752 ISGCIAGLAGASHV
+752 
-766 LGVDRRLINGFSNDY
+766 
-781 GFSGISVAALA
+781 
-792 ADSPVGVIFAGIVFG
+792 
-807 ALRAGTMELNRTT
+807 
-820 SIPVEFV
+820 
-827 NVIQAMVVILVAAP
+827 
-841 LLVKELK
+841 
-848 RLNPAGWSRKTKKEV
+848 
-863 A
+863 

>member
-51 GMTTPTAGEV
+51 GMTPPTAGEV

-229 MNELAQI
+229 MNELAQM

-321 SGNAAAFLSAG
+321 SGNAAAFLAAG

-434 AMEYIHHRLLDLRDS
+434 AMEYIHHRLLDLRDG

-472 IYGGRQAGHLE
+472 IYGGRIVAE
-483 RHGDRPADDR
+483 
-493 RQPCAGKGGN
+493 GKPDTWSD
-503 RMKKHALSGLLKLDG
+503 MEIGLLMTG
-518 PLLSILSLLIAIV
+518 GSLA
-531 ISGVIMAVCGYN
+531 
-543 PIEAF
+543 PE
-548 GAILAGSFGSQRAI
+548 
-562 VQTLTQAT
+562 
-570 PLIFTGLAFAFA
+570 
-582 KKASLINLGA
+582 K
-592 EGQLY
+592 EG
-597 MGALASAAVGML
+597 
-609 DLGLPMALH
+609 
-618 LPLAVAAGM
+618 
-627 AAGGLYAGLV
+627 
-637 GVLKVKF
+637 
-644 GSNEVIATV
+644 
-653 MLNSIATYL
+653 
-662 VDYLLNGPMLAENS
+662 
-676 SVAQTERVLETA
+676 TA
-688 QLPRIFQQYQLTIA
+688 
-702 ILLAVAACILVK
+702 
-714 LFMDRTALGYE
+714 
-725 IRAVGLN
+725 
-732 PDAAETAGISK
+732 
-743 AKVTIVALC
+743 
-752 ISGCIAGLAGASHV
+752 
-766 LGVDRRLINGFSNDY
+766 
-781 GFSGISVAALA
+781 
-792 ADSPVGVIFAGIVFG
+792 
-807 ALRAGTMELNRTT
+807 
-820 SIPVEFV
+820 
-827 NVIQAMVVILVAAP
+827 
-841 LLVKELK
+841 
-848 RLNPAGWSRKTKKEV
+848 
-863 A
+863 

>member
-1 MNAVE
+1 

-229 MNELAQI
+229 MNELAQM

-269 VPILRDVCLS
+269 VPLLRDVCLS
-279 LRKGEIL
+279 LCKGEIL

-321 SGNAAAFLSAG
+321 SGNAAAFLAAG

-374 AIRKFAEQE
+374 AIRRFAEQE

-434 AMEYIHHRLLDLRDS
+434 AMEYIHHRLLDLRDG

-472 IYGGRQAGHLE
+472 IYGGRIVAE
-483 RHGDRPADDR
+483 
-493 RQPCAGKGGN
+493 GKPDTWSD
-503 RMKKHALSGLLKLDG
+503 MEIGLLMTG
-518 PLLSILSLLIAIV
+518 GSLA
-531 ISGVIMAVCGYN
+531 
-543 PIEAF
+543 PE
-548 GAILAGSFGSQRAI
+548 
-562 VQTLTQAT
+562 
-570 PLIFTGLAFAFA
+570 
-582 KKASLINLGA
+582 K
-592 EGQLY
+592 EG
-597 MGALASAAVGML
+597 
-609 DLGLPMALH
+609 
-618 LPLAVAAGM
+618 
-627 AAGGLYAGLV
+627 
-637 GVLKVKF
+637 
-644 GSNEVIATV
+644 
-653 MLNSIATYL
+653 
-662 VDYLLNGPMLAENS
+662 
-676 SVAQTERVLETA
+676 TA
-688 QLPRIFQQYQLTIA
+688 
-702 ILLAVAACILVK
+702 
-714 LFMDRTALGYE
+714 
-725 IRAVGLN
+725 
-732 PDAAETAGISK
+732 
-743 AKVTIVALC
+743 
-752 ISGCIAGLAGASHV
+752 
-766 LGVDRRLINGFSNDY
+766 
-781 GFSGISVAALA
+781 
-792 ADSPVGVIFAGIVFG
+792 
-807 ALRAGTMELNRTT
+807 
-820 SIPVEFV
+820 
-827 NVIQAMVVILVAAP
+827 
-841 LLVKELK
+841 
-848 RLNPAGWSRKTKKEV
+848 
-863 A
+863 

>member
-1 MNAVE
+1 

-229 MNELAQI
+229 MNELAQM

-269 VPILRDVCLS
+269 VPLLRDVCLS

-321 SGNAAAFLSAG
+321 SGNAAAFLAAG

-434 AMEYIHHRLLDLRDS
+434 AMEHIHHRLLDLRDS

-472 IYGGRQAGHLE
+472 IYGGRIVAE
-483 RHGDRPADDR
+483 
-493 RQPCAGKGGN
+493 GKPDTWSD
-503 RMKKHALSGLLKLDG
+503 MEIGLLMTG
-518 PLLSILSLLIAIV
+518 GSLA
-531 ISGVIMAVCGYN
+531 
-543 PIEAF
+543 PE
-548 GAILAGSFGSQRAI
+548 
-562 VQTLTQAT
+562 
-570 PLIFTGLAFAFA
+570 
-582 KKASLINLGA
+582 K
-592 EGQLY
+592 EG
-597 MGALASAAVGML
+597 
-609 DLGLPMALH
+609 
-618 LPLAVAAGM
+618 
-627 AAGGLYAGLV
+627 
-637 GVLKVKF
+637 
-644 GSNEVIATV
+644 
-653 MLNSIATYL
+653 
-662 VDYLLNGPMLAENS
+662 
-676 SVAQTERVLETA
+676 TA
-688 QLPRIFQQYQLTIA
+688 
-702 ILLAVAACILVK
+702 
-714 LFMDRTALGYE
+714 
-725 IRAVGLN
+725 
-732 PDAAETAGISK
+732 
-743 AKVTIVALC
+743 
-752 ISGCIAGLAGASHV
+752 
-766 LGVDRRLINGFSNDY
+766 
-781 GFSGISVAALA
+781 
-792 ADSPVGVIFAGIVFG
+792 
-807 ALRAGTMELNRTT
+807 
-820 SIPVEFV
+820 
-827 NVIQAMVVILVAAP
+827 
-841 LLVKELK
+841 
-848 RLNPAGWSRKTKKEV
+848 
-863 A
+863 

>member
-1 MNAVE
+1 

-51 GMTTPTAGEV
+51 GMTPPTAGEV

-111 FDRKKAEAQVAAMI
+111 LDRKKAEAQVAAMI

-229 MNELAQI
+229 MNELAQM

-321 SGNAAAFLSAG
+321 SGNAAAFLAAG

-374 AIRKFAEQE
+374 AIRRFAEQE

-434 AMEYIHHRLLDLRDS
+434 AMEYIHHRLLDLRDG

-472 IYGGRQAGHLE
+472 IYGGRIVAE
-483 RHGDRPADDR
+483 
-493 RQPCAGKGGN
+493 GKPDTWSD
-503 RMKKHALSGLLKLDG
+503 MEIGLLMTG
-518 PLLSILSLLIAIV
+518 GSLA
-531 ISGVIMAVCGYN
+531 
-543 PIEAF
+543 PE
-548 GAILAGSFGSQRAI
+548 
-562 VQTLTQAT
+562 
-570 PLIFTGLAFAFA
+570 
-582 KKASLINLGA
+582 K
-592 EGQLY
+592 EG
-597 MGALASAAVGML
+597 
-609 DLGLPMALH
+609 
-618 LPLAVAAGM
+618 
-627 AAGGLYAGLV
+627 
-637 GVLKVKF
+637 
-644 GSNEVIATV
+644 
-653 MLNSIATYL
+653 
-662 VDYLLNGPMLAENS
+662 
-676 SVAQTERVLETA
+676 TA
-688 QLPRIFQQYQLTIA
+688 
-702 ILLAVAACILVK
+702 
-714 LFMDRTALGYE
+714 
-725 IRAVGLN
+725 
-732 PDAAETAGISK
+732 
-743 AKVTIVALC
+743 
-752 ISGCIAGLAGASHV
+752 
-766 LGVDRRLINGFSNDY
+766 
-781 GFSGISVAALA
+781 
-792 ADSPVGVIFAGIVFG
+792 
-807 ALRAGTMELNRTT
+807 
-820 SIPVEFV
+820 
-827 NVIQAMVVILVAAP
+827 
-841 LLVKELK
+841 
-848 RLNPAGWSRKTKKEV
+848 
-863 A
+863 

>member
-1 MNAVE
+1 

-229 MNELAQI
+229 MNELAQM

-321 SGNAAAFLSAG
+321 SGYAAAFLAAG

-374 AIRKFAEQE
+374 AIRRFAEQE

-434 AMEYIHHRLLDLRDS
+434 AMEYIHHRLLDLRDG

-472 IYGGRQAGHLE
+472 IYGGRIVAE
-483 RHGDRPADDR
+483 
-493 RQPCAGKGGN
+493 GKPDTWSD
-503 RMKKHALSGLLKLDG
+503 MEIGLLMTG
-518 PLLSILSLLIAIV
+518 GSLA
-531 ISGVIMAVCGYN
+531 
-543 PIEAF
+543 PE
-548 GAILAGSFGSQRAI
+548 
-562 VQTLTQAT
+562 
-570 PLIFTGLAFAFA
+570 
-582 KKASLINLGA
+582 K
-592 EGQLY
+592 EG
-597 MGALASAAVGML
+597 
-609 DLGLPMALH
+609 
-618 LPLAVAAGM
+618 
-627 AAGGLYAGLV
+627 
-637 GVLKVKF
+637 
-644 GSNEVIATV
+644 
-653 MLNSIATYL
+653 
-662 VDYLLNGPMLAENS
+662 
-676 SVAQTERVLETA
+676 TA
-688 QLPRIFQQYQLTIA
+688 
-702 ILLAVAACILVK
+702 
-714 LFMDRTALGYE
+714 
-725 IRAVGLN
+725 
-732 PDAAETAGISK
+732 
-743 AKVTIVALC
+743 
-752 ISGCIAGLAGASHV
+752 
-766 LGVDRRLINGFSNDY
+766 
-781 GFSGISVAALA
+781 
-792 ADSPVGVIFAGIVFG
+792 
-807 ALRAGTMELNRTT
+807 
-820 SIPVEFV
+820 
-827 NVIQAMVVILVAAP
+827 
-841 LLVKELK
+841 
-848 RLNPAGWSRKTKKEV
+848 
-863 A
+863 

>member
-1 MNAVE
+1 

-125 DEYNFHISAT
+125 DEYNFHISAP

-229 MNELAQI
+229 MNELAQM

-313 LFKDGKPL
+313 LLKDGKPL

-472 IYGGRQAGHLE
+472 IYGGRIVAE
-483 RHGDRPADDR
+483 
-493 RQPCAGKGGN
+493 GKPDTWSD
-503 RMKKHALSGLLKLDG
+503 MEIGLLMTG
-518 PLLSILSLLIAIV
+518 GSLA
-531 ISGVIMAVCGYN
+531 
-543 PIEAF
+543 PE
-548 GAILAGSFGSQRAI
+548 
-562 VQTLTQAT
+562 
-570 PLIFTGLAFAFA
+570 
-582 KKASLINLGA
+582 K
-592 EGQLY
+592 EG
-597 MGALASAAVGML
+597 
-609 DLGLPMALH
+609 
-618 LPLAVAAGM
+618 
-627 AAGGLYAGLV
+627 
-637 GVLKVKF
+637 
-644 GSNEVIATV
+644 
-653 MLNSIATYL
+653 
-662 VDYLLNGPMLAENS
+662 
-676 SVAQTERVLETA
+676 TA
-688 QLPRIFQQYQLTIA
+688 
-702 ILLAVAACILVK
+702 
-714 LFMDRTALGYE
+714 
-725 IRAVGLN
+725 
-732 PDAAETAGISK
+732 
-743 AKVTIVALC
+743 
-752 ISGCIAGLAGASHV
+752 
-766 LGVDRRLINGFSNDY
+766 
-781 GFSGISVAALA
+781 
-792 ADSPVGVIFAGIVFG
+792 
-807 ALRAGTMELNRTT
+807 
-820 SIPVEFV
+820 
-827 NVIQAMVVILVAAP
+827 
-841 LLVKELK
+841 
-848 RLNPAGWSRKTKKEV
+848 
-863 A
+863 